1 MTINNKSHPRKQVG
15 IALQTAV
22 GLLLGTLA
30 VGVVWAVEQDGSPSN
45 VYMTGA
51 EVRIDR
57 AVEGDL
63 TVAAG
68 RVHVDKAVGG
78 DALLGAGSIDVQA
91 PIGEDLRA
99 AGAIVTV
106 ANSVEG
112 SALIA
117 GARVIL
123 TQASE
128 IYGEA
133 WVAAGNVTLAGRA
146 LSAVRI
152 YAREVSIQGE
162 IRGPVNISS
171 DRIYITESARIDG
184 DITYTGANPIDIRPG
199 AQVTG
204 SVTRTTTGKLESANT
219 AANVPGLKPLR
230 PLVIA
235 ALFALGVLLHA
246 LSPSFTANAVR
257 TLGAAP
263 AKSVGLGAA
272 LFFSVPPIAVLLVIT
287 IIGIPVGLTLIAAYA
302 FVLVVGYIV
311 SAFFLAGKLGRALR
325 QRTLAG
331 WMRYAFLAAALLLL
345 ALATSVPYVGPL
357 VLLLAAA
364 GGLGAIVLQRFSRRG
379 SATRR
384 GPGSDY
390 WPAA

>member
-1 MTINNKSHPRKQVG
+1 MTTHNNRDRRKHVG
-15 IALQTAV
+15 FCALAAAGVLLAAV
-22 GLLLGTLA
+22 A
-30 VGVVWAVEQDGSPSN
+30 IRAAWAVEEDGSPSN

-68 RVHVDKAVGG
+68 RVHVDQSVGG
-78 DALLGAGSIDVQA
+78 DALLGAGSIDVLA

-99 AGAIVTV
+99 AAAIVTV

-117 GARVIL
+117 AARIIL
-123 TQASE
+123 TSASE
-128 IYGEA
+128 IRGET
-133 WVAAGNVTLAGRA
+133 WLAARNVTLAGRTR
-146 LSAVRI
+146 SAVKV

-162 IRGPVNISS
+162 IRGPVDISA
-171 DRIYITESARIDG
+171 DRIYLADTARIYG
-184 DITYTGANPIDIRPG
+184 DVIYTGANPIEIRPG

-204 SVTRTTTGKLESANT
+204 SVTRTATGTLESANT
-219 AANVPGLKPLR
+219 AAHVPGLKPLR

-246 LSPSFTANAVR
+246 LSPGFTANAVR

-263 AKSVGLGAA
+263 GKSLGLGTA
-272 LFFSVPPIAVLLVIT
+272 LFFSVPPIAVLLFIT
-287 IIGIPVGLTLIAAYA
+287 IIGIPVALALVAAYA
-302 FVLVVGYIV
+302 LVLVLGYIV
-311 SAFFLAGKLGRALR
+311 SAFFFAGKLGHVLK
-325 QRTLAG
+325 QRTLSG
-331 WMRYAFLAAALLLL
+331 WMRYAFLGAALLLL

-357 VLLLAAA
+357 VLLLTAA
-364 GGLGAIVLQRFSRRG
+364 GGLGAIVLQRFSRSRR
-379 SATRR
+379 ATRI
-384 GPGSDY
+384 GPGSDS
-390 WPAA
+390 WPTA